1 MGQEDSVSTSQARQG
16 GMAEVNG
23 VQLNYEVVGSG
34 KPIVFSHAGIADARM
49 WDDQFDAFAQRY
61 RVIRFDHRGMGRSTM
76 SPGPF
81 SLREDVYGLMRF
93 LGVERAALV
102 GCSMGGA
109 AVLDCTLAHPD
120 AVAAL
125 VLVDAGMSGRDY
137 IDEDEKAQ
145 TIALEEPIEAA
156 IERGD
161 LDAANELEV
170 RLWVDGPR
178 RRPDQVNPAVREKVR
193 EMNLINLQRAKEF
206 EQGQGQPLNPPAAGR
221 LAEVRCPTLVI
232 AGEYDVPTE
241 LKTADLLVAGIPGAR
256 KAVIQDAA
264 HLPSMEKPEEF
275 NRLVLD
281 FLASAG
287 W

>member
-1 MGQEDSVSTSQARQG
+1 VSTSQARHS

-23 VQLNYEVVGSG
+23 VRLYYEVAGAG

-49 WDDQFDAFAQRY
+49 WDNQLDAFAQRY

-81 SLREDVYGLMRF
+81 SLREDIYGLMRF
-93 LGVERAALV
+93 LGVERATLV
-102 GCSMGGA
+102 GCSMGGE

-145 TIALEEPIEAA
+145 TIALEGPIEEAMQ
-156 IERGD
+156 RGD
-161 LDAANELEV
+161 LDATNELEV

-193 EMNLINLQRAKEF
+193 EMNLTNLKRAKEF

-221 LAEVRCPTLVI
+221 LADVLCPTLVI
-232 AGEYDVPTE
+232 TGDEDVPLE
-241 LKTADLLVAGIPGAR
+241 LKTAELLVAGIPGAR
-256 KAVIQDAA
+256 SAVIHDAA
-264 HLPSMEKPEEF
+264 HLPNMEKPEEF
-275 NRLVLD
+275 NRIVLD

-287 W
+287 WS

>member
-1 MGQEDSVSTSQARQG
+1 VSTSQARQS

-23 VQLNYEVVGSG
+23 VRLYYAVAGTG

-49 WDDQFDAFAQRY
+49 WDDQLDAFSQRY

-76 SPGPF
+76 SPGSF
-81 SLREDVYGLMRF
+81 ALREDIYGLMRF

-102 GCSMGGA
+102 GCSMGGE

-137 IDEDEKAQ
+137 IDEEEKAQ
-145 TIALEEPIEAA
+145 TIALEGPIWEAT
-156 IERGD
+156 ERGD
-161 LDAANELEV
+161 LDAVNELEV

-178 RRPDQVNPAVREKVR
+178 RRPDQVNPGVREKVR
-193 EMNLINLQRAKEF
+193 EMNLTNLKRAKEF
-206 EQGQGQPLNPPAAGR
+206 EQGQGQPLDPPAAGR
-221 LAEVRCPTLVI
+221 LADVRCPTLVI
-232 AGEYDVPTE
+232 TGVEDVPLE
-241 LKTADLLVAGIPGAR
+241 LTTAELLVAGIPGAR
-256 KAVIQDAA
+256 SAVIHDAA
-264 HLPSMEKPEEF
+264 HLPNMEKPEEF
-275 NRLVLD
+275 NRIVLD